1 MRLVRNILLALALG
15 GVALLTAKAQP
26 YCDVRRFSILDGLA
40 ANTISD
46 LQQAPDKVMWFGT
59 WNGLSYYDGYTFIT
73 FRDGHDGDD
82 ELTTN
87 RIRFVR
93 PNFNNDVWFSTSD
106 RYAYLFDT
114 HRSKFVNIKSSL
126 RKMMGR
132 DFQVKSIFPLPT
144 KATWL
149 VPTDKSLIIRT
160 DDGSPDDFEQKAQV
174 FRAGKGFYRGGE
186 VYHVKNDAAGREWVL
201 TSKGPL
207 CYGRRINSRTPF
219 YWMVG
224 VGRRVFLASR
234 DGRLAEYTGS
244 PDLRQMALPKGV
256 TRINDVKSYD
266 SSRLFL
272 ATNIGIVSVNMQSGG
287 MHLINIQNPGQPLP
301 EAKKIFVDDKKNLF
315 FFTEGPGISVISTK
329 THQVRWLQAEA
340 PLLERTTA
348 RKPFIMQDEHNT
360 VWAIPRGGTF
370 AYYDNATEQFVPYPL
385 YVDGPGKGCLPQI
398 DKYAI
403 SDQGILW
410 VTADHDLVQINFK
423 LHQYTLFPPDEG
435 SSDVRALAY
444 DHNGRLWAG
453 YYNGVVQV
461 VDTRLH
467 TTRYLA
473 PDGQLQSQ
481 QTAFSEDGIYALHED
496 RQHRLWIGTKG
507 DGIYILPA
515 MGGKLTH
522 LKNIPGDK
530 GSLSCDKVVDIQ
542 SDHRGRVWVASYGG
556 GINLAVEQA
565 GRIGFVNP
573 RNGLNYPKQG
583 FDNVRR
589 IFFTAQG
596 VALVCTNDGLLTFSE
611 KVDNPGK
618 MRYFTTRHI
627 DGDTTS
633 LMASDVV
640 YAHTRADGCTFVASL
655 GGSIE
660 FVESRNLLQDHL
672 KVKYL
677 PQFNPE
683 EGIYQ
688 SVTEDRNGCLWIVRE
703 SSLDKFDPATG
714 RLDVFGPN
722 DFDGNIEFSEARSLV
737 DPTTGAITIGT
748 NQGPLTF
755 LPGRLTKTNYQPRI
769 IFTYLQY
776 QGEHTTVPILNTDQL
791 EIPSGKRNLTIYFSA
806 LDYSRNYQMRY
817 AYKIDG
823 KNDKWIEL
831 GALHCISFNN
841 IPHGHY
847 RILVRSTNTH
857 GVWSDKVAA
866 LNVYVHPTFWESVPG
881 RLLIIVVL
889 GGIVWYLLSFY
900 KLRQRHKMESDM
912 SRVKSKFYSD
922 MGHQLRTPLTLIE
935 GPVSEVLE
943 TENLSP
949 KGRVHMSMVQRN
961 ARNMLRLVNKM
972 LKFDNKQNFYST
984 EEDQVNADGI
994 EVDDKNAA
1002 AQLRQLAPEPA
1013 AADADN
1019 KDEKDEK
1026 DNKDNKDDKD
1036 SRITILVVEDNADL
1050 REFLYGILAADYNV
1064 LLAENGQVGLELA
1077 QRDMPDFIL
1086 SDVTMP
1092 VMDGL
1097 TMVHLIKQDK
1107 NISHIPIIILSAKA
1121 SAEDRARGFQEGID
1135 AYITKPFSA
1144 TYLKGRIQTI
1154 IGNRQA
1160 LQQEYLEQ
1168 IGASPAPSDPD
1179 TMMPDHPMAQEE
1191 IDDFAKSVTDDAT
1204 MRQIVDCIKREM
1216 HSPNMKIDD
1225 IARLVGMSRS
1235 VLYSKI
1241 KNAVGTTPIEL
1252 VHHLRL
1258 KQAQDLLRNSDRP
1271 VSDIAYTVGFSDPKY
1286 FSKVFRK
1293 EVGMSPTDY
1302 RNEQAQGGEK

>member
-1 MRLVRNILLALALG
+1 MMRLVRNIQLALALATL
-15 GVALLTAKAQP
+15 ALLTATAQP

-46 LQQAPDKVMWFGT
+46 LQQAPGKTMWFGT

-82 ELTTN
+82 DLTTN
-87 RIRFVR
+87 RIRCIR
-93 PNFNNDVWFSTSD
+93 PNYNNDVWFATSD
-106 RYAYLFDT
+106 RNAYLFDT
-114 HRSKFVNIKSSL
+114 HRSRFVNIKSGL
-126 RKMMGR
+126 KAMLGR
-132 DFQVKSIFPLPT
+132 DCQVREIFPLPT

-149 VPTDKSLIIRT
+149 VPTDKSLIIRA
-160 DDGSPDDFEQKAQV
+160 DDGNPDDFASKAQV

-186 VYHVKNDAAGREWVL
+186 VYRVENDAAGREWVL

-207 CYGRRINSRTPF
+207 CYGCRINSQAPF
-219 YWMVG
+219 FWMQC

-244 PDLRQMALPKGV
+244 PSLRPIALPKGV
-256 TRINDVKSYD
+256 TRINDIENYHN
-266 SSRLFL
+266 SRLFL
-272 ATNIGIVSVNMQSGG
+272 ATNIGIVSVNTQGG
-287 MHLINIQNPGQPLP
+287 GVRLINIQNPGQPLP
-301 EAKKIFVDDKKNLF
+301 EAKKLFVDHRKNLF
-315 FFTEGPGISVISTK
+315 FFTEGPGISVISAK

-340 PLLERTTA
+340 PPQERTTA

-360 VWAIPRGGTF
+360 VWAIPQGGTF
-370 AYYDNATEQFVPYPL
+370 AYYDDATEQFVPYPL
-385 YVDGPGKGCLPQI
+385 RVDGFGKGCLPQI

-423 LHQYTLFPPDEG
+423 LHQYTLYRPDG
-435 SSDVRALAY
+435 GNSDIRALAY
-444 DHNGRLWAG
+444 DHNGQLWAG

-461 VDTRLH
+461 VDTKRH
-467 TTRYLA
+467 TKRYLA
-473 PDGQLQSQ
+473 PGGQLQSQ
-481 QTAFSEDGIYALHED
+481 QTAFSKNGIYALHED
-496 RQHRLWIGTKG
+496 RRHRLWIGTKG
-507 DGIYILPA
+507 DGIYILPTT
-515 MGGKLTH
+515 GGAPTH
-522 LKNIPGDK
+522 LKHDPADK
-530 GSLSCDKVVDIQ
+530 ASLSSDKVSDIQ

-556 GINLAVEQA
+556 GLNLAVERG
-565 GRIGFVNP
+565 GRIDFVSP
-573 RNGLNYPKQG
+573 RNGLNYPKRG
-583 FDNVRR
+583 FANVRR
-589 IFFTAQG
+589 IFFSPQG
-596 VALVCTNDGLLTFSE
+596 AALVCTNDGLLTFSE
-611 KVDNPGK
+611 KVDQPGK
-618 MRYFTTRHI
+618 LRYFTTRHI

-660 FVESRNLLQDHL
+660 FVESRNLLQDNL
-672 KVKYL
+672 KVRYL

-688 SVTEDRNGCLWIVRE
+688 SVTEDRNGRLWIVRE

-722 DFDGNIEFSEARSLV
+722 DFDGNIEFSEARSV
-737 DPTTGAITIGT
+737 TDPTTGAITIGT

-755 LPGRLTKTNYQPRI
+755 LPGRLSKTDYQPRI

-776 QGEHTTVPILNTDQL
+776 QGEHTTVPILNTDLL

-806 LDYSRNYQMRY
+806 LDYTRNYQMRY
-817 AYKIDG
+817 AYRIDG
-823 KNDKWIEL
+823 KGDKWIEL

-847 RILVRSTNTH
+847 RILVKSTNTH

-900 KLRQRHKMESDM
+900 KLRQRHKMESNL

-935 GPVSEVLE
+935 GPVSEVLK

-949 KGRVHMSMVQRN
+949 TGRIHMSMVLRN
-961 ARNMLRLVNKM
+961 ARNMLSLVNKL
-972 LKFDNKQNFYST
+972 LKFDNKQNFYAT
-984 EEDQVNADGI
+984 EEDQTGGDGI
-994 EVDDKNAA
+994 EVDDRNAA
-1002 AQLRQLAPEPA
+1002 ARLRQLASEPTA
-1013 AADADN
+1013 GGTDR
-1019 KDEKDEK
+1019 
-1026 DNKDNKDDKD
+1026 KD

-1050 REFLYGILAADYNV
+1050 REFLYSILAPDYNV
-1064 LLAENGQVGLELA
+1064 LLAQNGQVGLELA

-1086 SDVTMP
+1086 SDVNMP

-1135 AYITKPFSA
+1135 AYVTKPFSA

-1160 LQQEYLEQ
+1160 LQQKYLEQ
-1168 IGASPAPSDPD
+1168 IGSSPQQPD
-1179 TMMPDHPMAQEE
+1179 AGTQTPERQMAQEE
-1191 IDDFAKSVTDDAT
+1191 IDDFAKSVTDDGT
-1204 MRQIVDCIKREM
+1204 MREIVDCIKREM

-1225 IARLVGMSRS
+1225 IARHVGMSRS

-1258 KQAQDLLRNSDRP
+1258 KQAQDMLRNSDRP
-1271 VSDIAYTVGFSDPKY
+1271 VSDIAYAVGFSDPKY

-1302 RNEQAQGGEK
+1302 RNEQA